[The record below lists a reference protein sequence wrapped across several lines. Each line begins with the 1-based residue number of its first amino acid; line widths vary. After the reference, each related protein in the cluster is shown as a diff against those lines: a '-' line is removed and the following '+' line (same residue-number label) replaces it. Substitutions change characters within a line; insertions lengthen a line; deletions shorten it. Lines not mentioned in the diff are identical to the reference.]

1 MRKTCLM
8 LVVLAALLAGCAG
21 EDREP
26 AATIITM
33 EGLSFGAPV
42 SVAVGEPLTIRNAD
56 TVSHTWTAVDFSFNS
71 SNISPGDDHTHTF
84 DAAGEYPFFCEIHPT
99 MSGSVTVT
107 G

>member
-1 MRKTCLM
+1 MRKTYLTLAV
-8 LVVLAALLAGCAG
+8 LVALLAGCAG
-21 EDREP
+21 EDRAP
-26 AATIITM
+26 TATITIQ
-33 EGLSFGAPV
+33 GLSFGAPV
-42 SVAVGEPLTIRNAD
+42 SVAVGEALTIRNAD

-71 SNISPGDDHTHTF
+71 SNISPGDDHIHTF